1 MNRTRRIWFTKE
13 VESLVKRKK
22 ETYVKMRREG
32 SVRALESYKLARKD
46 RKRAKKSQ
54 EGT

>member
-1 MNRTRRIWFTKE
+1 M
-13 VESLVKRKK
+13 KRKK

-32 SVRALESYKLARKD
+32 SVTALESYKLARKD
-46 RKRAKKSQ
+46 LKKVKKSQ